1 MSEMDTGKFYEEIAA
16 TIVNQDEDSA
26 MLLAQQA
33 IDQHLDLLDV
43 IEKGFGGGINEVGR
57 LYDEGEY
64 FLPDLMYG
72 ADIMQNAMK
81 ILIPHLESGQKKET
95 LGKVLLA
102 TIEGDIHSIGKN
114 IVGVMLRANNFE
126 IIDLGADVEIEK
138 IVEAAQKEKVDIIG
152 LSALLTTT
160 MHGQKTVVEKLKALG
175 VREQFK
181 IMLGGAPVTADWTK
195 RCGAD
200 GYAGSAIEAVDL
212 AKNLLG
218 KEAD

>member
-33 IDQHLDLLDV
+33 IDQHLDVLDV
-43 IEKGFGGGINEVGR
+43 IEKGLGAGINEVGR

-114 IVGVMLRANNFE
+114 SVGVMLRANNFE

-212 AKNLLG
+212 AKSLLG